1 MVATSGRVNGRLW
14 TLAPALRQLLEQV
27 DTAYPDRPKRSD
39 GSIGDPAHQSRAS
52 DHNRNDDGMVTAID
66 LTDWQGGAFDVD
78 DWARQYAVHD
88 PAREVPHL
96 GRADLDAGP
105 CWRRL
110 AHLHRRQRH
119 KAHLHV
125 SVLADQANNVAPWA
139 GITRPA
145 PAPPTPLPVNITTK
159 GEFMASLYYRHTG
172 DGRIA
177 RDSGGMWVH
186 LTSAEFDADQAVA
199 RAVTGQP
206 ITLVP
211 VYPIVWDNL
220 ATSRL
225 NVKAMNRAAS
235 RAR

>member
-1 MVATSGRVNGRLW
+1 MSQQNPIYVT
-14 TLAPALRQLLEQV
+14 Q
-27 DTAYPDRPKRSD
+27 PD
-39 GSIGDPAHQSRAS
+39 
-52 DHNRNDDGMVTAID
+52 
-66 LTDWQGGAFDVD
+66 L
-78 DWARQYAVHD
+78 
-88 PAREVPHL
+88 
-96 GRADLDAGP
+96 
-105 CWRRL
+105 
-110 AHLHRRQRH
+110 
-119 KAHLHV
+119 
-125 SVLADQANNVAPWA
+125 
-139 GITRPA
+139 
-145 PAPPTPLPVNITTK
+145 PPL

-211 VYPIVWDNL
+211 VYPIVWDNH

>member
-1 MVATSGRVNGRLW
+1 MVAMSGSGWR
-14 TLAPALRQLLEQV
+14 LAPALRLLIEQI
-27 DTAYPDRPKRSD
+27 DAAYPDRPKGSD
-39 GSIGDPAHQSRAS
+39 GSIGDTAHADRKS
-52 DHNRNDDGMVTAID
+52 DHNPSGGLVLAID
-66 LTDWQGGAFDVD
+66 ITDWPGGAFDPD
-78 DWARQYAVHD
+78 DWARTWASRD
-88 PAREVPHL
+88 PRVKYLISDGQIWSAARAAE
-96 GRADLDAGP
+96 G
-105 CWRRL
+105 WRPYTGSN
-110 AHLHRRQRH
+110 AHAQHM
-119 KAHLHV
+119 HV
-125 SVLADQANNVAPWA
+125 SVTSAGANNVAPWA